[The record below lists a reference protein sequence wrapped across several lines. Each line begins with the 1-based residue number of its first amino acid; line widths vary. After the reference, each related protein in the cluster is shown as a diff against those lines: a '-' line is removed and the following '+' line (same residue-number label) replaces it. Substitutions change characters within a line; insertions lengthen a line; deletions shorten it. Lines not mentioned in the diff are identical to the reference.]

1 MDTGAGGHSSQAAR
15 AGQWSAASAKLAVA
29 VAVIKSRPPGRSGRQ
44 HAEDLAAGLGRR
56 DESWEAKARGLQREV
71 LRLRQELL
79 LSRTRSRPAGNDPA
93 TLLSQEFSDSP
104 KVPQLSEVVP
114 ATPENDS
121 GHGSGSNTEA
131 LLQTAGADEAD
142 GHPPATASLRPRFPG
157 GASDPMAA
165 HMQFLQNLCGLRKL
179 DACWHPLAEEG
190 SVAWDSAGQ
199 LLRSLVSAYKDGRT
213 PTQQALLLQASQV
226 AAQALDQ
233 CRPCSGPSRLFITHA
248 EDCLKELAEHLLSNS
263 HLNRFTSQEGLAD
276 CLILLGRSRM
286 LRRPLLDL
294 LLSQINL
301 LADHLWNA
309 CQEGTGTF
317 EVERY
322 ENSFYVYWVLEQ
334 LLKDGP
340 RYEHREAQGQLE
352 RQVIR
357 LSDEFPLFALYM
369 WRIGG
374 LLNPTVLTETLDPAT

>member
-1 MDTGAGGHSSQAAR
+1 MDTG
-15 AGQWSAASAKLAVA
+15 WSAASAKLAVA

-79 LSRTRSRPAGNDPA
+79 LSRTRSRPAGTYA
-93 TLLSQEFSDSP
+93 TGPHLSLFGGAV
-104 KVPQLSEVVP
+104 VPQLSEVVP

-233 CRPCSGPSRLFITHA
+233 CRPCSGPSRLFITHT
-248 EDCLKELAEHLLSNS
+248 LYFLSQ
-263 HLNRFTSQEGLAD
+263 FTSQEGLAD

-374 LLNPTVLTETLDPAT
+374 LLNPTVLTETLDPKQI

>member
-1 MDTGAGGHSSQAAR
+1 MNREYFSGESSRIIWLLSYSSHILLFSPIFKTTNFAPNSAR
-15 AGQWSAASAKLAVA
+15 FRLFLCPQRP
-29 VAVIKSRPPGRSGRQ
+29 SRPPGRSGRQ

-79 LSRTRSRPAGNDPA
+79 LSRTRSRPAGTYA
-93 TLLSQEFSDSP
+93 T
-104 KVPQLSEVVP
+104 
-114 ATPENDS
+114 
-121 GHGSGSNTEA
+121 GNTEA

-309 CQEGTGTF
+309 CQVRGRHPGGVG
-317 EVERY
+317 VERY